1 MATVVTVDKA
11 GRIVIPKEMRDAQG
25 IEAGAQ
31 FLLVEGEEGLLW
43 LQRLKPEDIARRL
56 REELRGVP
64 IDRIVRQVE
73 KEANRIARARYPVLA
88 RH

>member
-25 IEAGAQ
+25 IGAGAQ

>member
-11 GRIVIPKEMRDAQG
+11 GRIAIPKEMRDAQG